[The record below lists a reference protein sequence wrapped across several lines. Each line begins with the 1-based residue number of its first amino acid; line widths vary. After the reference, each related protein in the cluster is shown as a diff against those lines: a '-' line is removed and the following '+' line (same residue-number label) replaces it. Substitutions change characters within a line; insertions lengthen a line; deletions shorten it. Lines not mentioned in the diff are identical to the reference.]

1 MSRFGLLTLV
11 AVLAWP
17 SFALAGGSNGS
28 SPSTPISV
36 PGTRVVDIR
45 TSSGG
50 VARYTTIPGNSAFA
64 THGGSGKPC
73 SFVATTDGTTS
84 DQQHYVSGQTVI
96 SGRWL
101 FLEGKQLSQGE
112 ADPNRPFMTNGPLS
126 KAVRSFF
133 IFCDTVQHAIGFI
146 LVGPGDPLLD
156 PHARLTQLYNGL
168 QLERPVVYRNP
179 VVDRWGGL
187 ITRYPAWLAIQPSAW
202 RPQTSNVIRYRGWQ
216 LALQTQPATMQFQ
229 VHFVP
234 DPTQPS
240 PAFNGI
246 VDCVG
251 PSGAQADAVAFPAM
265 PALPEQTEPGV
276 NGPCMWTPPGP
287 GTVTIEARIT
297 YHVTFW
303 VTGYTE
309 PLPDYVW
316 TSAPVTFTTG
326 ELSAVNTNG

>member
-1 MSRFGLLTLV
+1 MRQAFAVFAILMSSLGVTTSYATGV
-11 AVLAWP
+11 GDQPTTPIKV
-17 SFALAGGSNGS
+17 GGS
-28 SPSTPISV
+28 
-36 PGTRVVDIR
+36 RVVDAR
-45 TSSGG
+45 NETGG
-50 VARYTTIPGNSAFA
+50 LSRLYLIPGNSAFA

-73 SFVATTDGTTS
+73 SFVATSDGTTS
-84 DQQHYVSGQTVI
+84 DHQQFVRGQTVV
-96 SGRWL
+96 SGHWI
-101 FLEGKQLSQGE
+101 FQEGTQLSRGE
-112 ADPNRPFMTNGPLS
+112 ADPNKPFVTNGPLS

-133 IFCDTVQHAIGFI
+133 IFCDTLNHSIGFI
-146 LVGPGDPLLD
+146 QVGPGDPLLD
-156 PHARLTQLYNGL
+156 PHARLTQLYNAL
-168 QLERPVVYRNP
+168 QLERPVIYRNP
-179 VVDRWGGL
+179 VVDKWGGL

-202 RPQTSNVIRYRGWQ
+202 RAQTSNVVRYRGWQ
-216 LALQTQPATMQFQ
+216 LALQTQPVTLQFQ
-229 VHFVP
+229 VHFTP

-251 PSGAQADAVAFPAM
+251 SGGATADSVAFPAV
-265 PALPEQTEPGV
+265 PALPEQTAPGV

-309 PLPDYVW
+309 ALPDYVW
-316 TSAPVTFTTG
+316 TSAPVTYTTG